1 MQHFSYLTAIATW
14 LVYLWLYVI
23 CNLYLH
29 ITSHI
34 LEMFWWTAIF
44 SSRSIF
50 DSFDP
55 YFGLAS
61 VRNVPVVRMTFLA
74 QWNYVLQ
81 IKFVYH
87 TKLTWLCRKTLKNP
101 PTPQVRPHRQFVH
114 HFCLH
119 FVRMR
124 KSSDVIWQRPGVLFL
139 VQDNVNWHNQNMR
152 FKQVKIY
159 QK

>member
-1 MQHFSYLTAIATW
+1 MTAIATQ

-44 SSRSIF
+44 SFRSIF

-74 QWNYVLQ
+74 QWNCVLQ

-101 PTPQVRPHRQFVH
+101 PTPPSASTPQVRPPFLFT
-114 HFCLH
+114 FCAHAEIVWRHLTES
-119 FVRMR
+119 RR
-124 KSSDVIWQRPGVLFL
+124 VIFSPGQRELT
-139 VQDNVNWHNQNMR
+139 
-152 FKQVKIY
+152 
-159 QK
+159 